1 MGVKSILVALN
12 ANGIFRF
19 GKSGPCPLHVCHV
32 IRWINLPIS
41 GVWRS
46 YFWLEQSVNST
57 ASLWLSL
64 WLDELSLEKLLEIL
78 MYGLIV
84 LESTVIT
91 WSVCCSTQKKM
102 WSLEKFGP
110 AHFAFIWRSKV
121 IEFGRNGGVSVR
133 NNPDS
138 LENTLRV
145 TRPQEVLYKQYH
157 FILHCRCG
165 FIKQLSVTEKQN
177 SDSMSSDWR

>member
-12 ANGIFRF
+12 ANGIFGF

-32 IRWINLPIS
+32 IQWINLPIS
-41 GVWRS
+41 SVWRS

-64 WLDELSLEKLLEIL
+64 WLDKLSLEKLLEIL

-91 WSVCCSTQKKM
+91 WSVFCSTALRIKCGQLKN
-102 WSLEKFGP
+102 SEQLISPILEEHSHWNEEIVAHRIEITHDYTWLNFCKTWNNLFRVQFP
-110 AHFAFIWRSKV
+110 ALLGWTS
-121 IEFGRNGGVSVR
+121 
-133 NNPDS
+133 
-138 LENTLRV
+138 
-145 TRPQEVLYKQYH
+145 TRGTIRYIS
-157 FILHCRCG
+157 FNSISCHCM
-165 FIKQLSVTEKQN
+165 KHV
-177 SDSMSSDWR
+177 

>member
-12 ANGIFRF
+12 ANGIFGF

-32 IRWINLPIS
+32 IQWINLPIS
-41 GVWRS
+41 SVWRS

-64 WLDELSLEKLLEIL
+64 WLDKLSLEKLLEIL

-91 WSVCCSTQKKM
+91 WSVFCSTALRIKCGQLKN
-102 WSLEKFGP
+102 SEQLISPILEEHSHWNEVKVASVGDVKFYI
-110 AHFAFIWRSKV
+110 FL
-121 IEFGRNGGVSVR
+121 GRNCGTSDR
-133 NNPDS
+133 NNPW
-138 LENTLRV
+138 
-145 TRPQEVLYKQYH
+145 
-157 FILHCRCG
+157 LHMTQ
-165 FIKQLSVTEKQN
+165 FLQN
-177 SDSMSSDWR
+177 LK

>member
-12 ANGIFRF
+12 ANGIFGF

-64 WLDELSLEKLLEIL
+64 WLDKLSLEKLLEIV

-91 WSVCCSTQKKM
+91 WSVFCSTALRIKCGQLKN
-102 WSLEKFGP
+102 SEQLISPILEENGNWNAVKVASVGDVKFYI
-110 AHFAFIWRSKV
+110 FL
-121 IEFGRNGGVSVR
+121 GRNCGTSVR
-133 NNPDS
+133 NNAWLHMTQFLQS
-138 LENTLRV
+138 L
-145 TRPQEVLYKQYH
+145 K
-157 FILHCRCG
+157 
-165 FIKQLSVTEKQN
+165 
-177 SDSMSSDWR
+177 

>member
-12 ANGIFRF
+12 ANGIFGF

-41 GVWRS
+41 PVWRS

-91 WSVCCSTQKKM
+91 WSAFCSTALRIKCGRLENSDQLILPILEEHGN
-102 WSLEKFGP
+102 WSAVKVASVGDVKFCI
-110 AHFAFIWRSKV
+110 FL
-121 IEFGRNGGVSVR
+121 GRNWGISFR
-133 NNPDS
+133 NNS
-138 LENTLRV
+138 W
-145 TRPQEVLYKQYH
+145 
-157 FILHCRCG
+157 LHMTP
-165 FIKQLSVTEKQN
+165 FL
-177 SDSMSSDWR
+177 